1 MKIGGFELW
10 LESIHFS
17 YGLYSLFIKPLMSV
31 WHDARCLGSM
41 NSGNAHIHMMWG
53 LSAFSEGHTASQL
66 LLLSSGWQWPIV
78 IIKQVQFV
86 DITSERRK
94 VDVIRK
100 VKANLRGSKQRV
112 TFHLVGGGRAFSE
125 MLSGAG

>member
-1 MKIGGFELW
+1 
-10 LESIHFS
+10 
-17 YGLYSLFIKPLMSV
+17 
-31 WHDARCLGSM
+31 
-41 NSGNAHIHMMWG
+41 MMWG

-112 TFHLVGGGRAFSE
+112 TFHLVGGGRAFSQ
-125 MLSGAG
+125 MI